1 MDLEMYTDAD
11 RRDCSKAI
19 HKVSDR
25 ILEKARESGATAL
38 ALEALQGLLDDTEEY
53 KDVLSKEEKEG
64 RKAAALEY
72 AADLIKTTTEEE
84 DWLL

>member
-1 MDLEMYTDAD
+1 MDLEMHTDDD

-19 HKVSDR
+19 NTVSDR

-38 ALEALQGLLDDTEEY
+38 ALESLQGLLEDTERY
-53 KDVLSKEEKEG
+53 KEVLSKEEKEG
-64 RKAAALEY
+64 RREAASQY
-72 AADLIKTTTEEE
+72 AADLIKTTTEE

>member
-1 MDLEMYTDAD
+1 MDLEKCTDAD

-19 HKVSDR
+19 SVVSDR

-38 ALEALQGLLDDTEEY
+38 ALESLKGLLEDTERY
-53 KDVLSKEEKEG
+53 KNVLSKEETKG
-64 RKAAALEY
+64 RREAASEY
-72 AADLIKTTTEEE
+72 AADLIKTTTEE

>member
-1 MDLEMYTDAD
+1 MDLEMHTDDD
-11 RRDCSKAI
+11 RMDCSKAI
-19 HKVSDR
+19 HAVSDR

-38 ALEALQGLLDDTEEY
+38 ALESLQILLDDTERY

-72 AADLIKTTTEEE
+72 AAELIKTTKEE

>member
-1 MDLEMYTDAD
+1 MDLEEYTDED

-19 HKVSDR
+19 NAVSDR
-25 ILEKARESGATAL
+25 ILEKARKSGATAL
-38 ALEALQGLLDDTEEY
+38 ALENLQGLLDDTDEY
-53 KDVLSKEEKEG
+53 HDVLSKEEKED
-64 RKAAALEY
+64 RRSAASEY

>member
-1 MDLEMYTDAD
+1 MDLEMHTDDD

-19 HKVSDR
+19 NTVSDR

-38 ALEALQGLLDDTEEY
+38 ALESLQGLLEDTEEY
-53 KDVLSKEEKEG
+53 QDVLSKEEKKG
-64 RKAAALEY
+64 RKAASLEY
-72 AADLIKTTTEEE
+72 AADLIKTTTEE

>member
-1 MDLEMYTDAD
+1 MDLEMHTDDD

-19 HKVSDR
+19 NKVSDR

-38 ALEALQGLLDDTEEY
+38 ALENLKGLLDDTDEY
-53 KDVLSKEEKEG
+53 QDVLSKEEKED
-64 RKAAALEY
+64 RRSAASEY
-72 AADLIKTTTEEE
+72 AADLIKTATEE